1 MTDIVVPTLGESIT
15 EATVAKWYKKPGDA
29 VEQDEPLVELETD
42 KVAVEVN
49 APSAGVLGE
58 IQVNEGDT
66 VQVGA
71 VIGSIGEG
79 SRAKP
84 PPKAEAKPEPKAEPK
99 SEAKP
104 APKASAAKP
113 APAPSVESEPPT
125 EEHDPEEMAREAM
138 MAPSAARMVEEA
150 RLDPSKIEGTGRG
163 GRITKGDVLKHMEAP
178 AASAPKPAARPAAP
192 PREPG
197 EREERVQMTRLR
209 KTIAAR
215 LKEAQNTAAML
226 TTFNEVDMSAL
237 IDMRNEYRDLFEKK
251 HDVRLGFMSF
261 FAKACVHALRE
272 IPSVNAEVDGDA
284 IIYKDHYDIG
294 VAVSAPNGL
303 VVPVIRDV
311 DALGLAGVEK
321 AINEVAAK
329 ARDGKLALADLQG
342 GTFTISNGGVFGS
355 LMSTPILNPP
365 QSGIL
370 GMHKVQDRPV
380 VVDGQIVA
388 RPMMYLAL
396 SYDHRIVDGREA
408 VTFLVRVKECLE
420 DPHRMLLDL

>member
-71 VIGSIGEG
+71 VIGSIGAG
-79 SRAKP
+79 SGAKP
-84 PPKAEAKPEPKAEPK
+84 AAKPEAEAKPAAK
-99 SEAKP
+99 S
-104 APKASAAKP
+104 APTAPAAKP
-113 APAPSVESEPPT
+113 APAEAAKPEQPAKESNPDET
-125 EEHDPEEMAREAM
+125 AHEAM

-150 RLDPSKIEGTGRG
+150 KLDPSKIEGTGRG

-178 AASAPKPAARPAAP
+178 AAGAPAARTASA

-197 EREERVQMTRLR
+197 EREERVQMSRLR
-209 KTIAAR
+209 RTIAAR

-237 IDMRNEYRDLFEKK
+237 IALRNEYRDLFEKK
-251 HDVRLGFMSF
+251 HGVRLGFMSF

-294 VAVSAPNGL
+294 VAVSAPQGL

-321 AINEVAAK
+321 AINDVAAK

-370 GMHKVQDRPV
+370 GMHKVQERPV